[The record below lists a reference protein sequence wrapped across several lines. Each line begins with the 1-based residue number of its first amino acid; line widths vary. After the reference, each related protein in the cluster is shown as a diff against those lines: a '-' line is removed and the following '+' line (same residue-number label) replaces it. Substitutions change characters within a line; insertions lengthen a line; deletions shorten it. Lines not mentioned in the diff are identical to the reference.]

1 MPKITPGNRLYLY
14 QLLSRELGMRRQ
26 TLLPRAEEA
35 LEEDG
40 LCPEDL
46 GCEDMRSL
54 CEQLSEFIK
63 LTVFKKGYV
72 YVTVVENEE
81 YDRALAKLSD
91 GAGEKGTT
99 SGKPWKRKR
108 GAKALK
114 PVKPRHVERVVEEVV
129 AEPEVEAEVV
139 AEAETELEPV
149 VEAAGE
155 PEVVA
160 EAADEPEV
168 AAEAEAEPDAA
179 AEAAPEPEP
188 TPEPDHAPSISLT
201 ITYVPEP
208 EPKPEPMPEPAS
220 EEPVAASP
228 APTAPRIQS
237 DLPQDFHSDVRCS
250 SEQLSILYQVLPSDV
265 DPMAT
270 LEEDFRIARST
281 SALEGT
287 RSNVRFALRY
297 LQPDGIT
304 PVHVTLRRSARAVAG
319 KRWALTEVEAGSLD
333 DVNLDGLA
341 ETRRGAWRAFA
352 CNGDATD
359 PERTFAQT
367 VAIGSWDDAL
377 QQLAQLAAPE
387 DWGSDGI
394 VLRDYLTM
402 TFARV
407 RSQDALAIS
416 PDGTHAEFDTRLLSV
431 TSEPI
436 YAHLSK
442 LTGDIP
448 WQLDEFSTS
457 GTALPVQYVSSLH
470 EMTFDGSLSAPSFLG
485 RALVERNP
493 RLATPAYDPISN
505 RVVLLVPDGER
516 ALALWSTSGGYEKA
530 ADLAL
535 ADAYTCARVISA
547 DQPSWL
553 SAGLNR

>member
-1 MPKITPGNRLYLY
+1 MPKINPGNRLYLY

-35 LEEDG
+35 LRADG

-91 GAGEKGTT
+91 GAGEKGAT

-114 PVKPRHVERVVEEVV
+114 PVKPRHVERVVEEIA
-129 AEPEVEAEVV
+129 AEPEVEAEIV
-139 AEAETELEPV
+139 AETETELEPIS
-149 VEAAGE
+149 EAASE
-155 PEVVA
+155 TESVA
-160 EAADEPEV
+160 G
-168 AAEAEAEPDAA
+168 AEAEAGIEPDAA
-179 AEAAPEPEP
+179 VEAPHEPEREPEPEP
-188 TPEPDHAPSISLT
+188 EPEHAPSISLT
-201 ITYVPEP
+201 ITYMPEP
-208 EPKPEPMPEPAS
+208 EPKPAPEPAS
-220 EEPVAASP
+220 EEPVAAGP

-237 DLPQDFHSDVRCS
+237 DLPQDFHADVRCS

-281 SALEGT
+281 GALEGT

-297 LQPDGIT
+297 LQPDGVT
-304 PVHVTLRRSARAVAG
+304 PVCVTLRRSARAVAG
-319 KRWALTEVEAGSLD
+319 KRWALTEVDAGNLD

-341 ETRRGAWRAFA
+341 ETEHGAWRALA
-352 CNGDATD
+352 GNADAMD
-359 PERTFAQT
+359 PERMFAQA

-377 QQLAQLAAPE
+377 QQLAQLAATE
-387 DWGSDGI
+387 DWGSDRD

-407 RSQDALAIS
+407 HAQNALATS
-416 PDGTHAEFDTRLLSV
+416 PDGGHAEFDTRLL
-431 TSEPI
+431 TAAGEPI

-442 LTGDIP
+442 LAGDIP

-457 GTALPVQYVSSLH
+457 GTALPVQYVSSLY
-470 EMTFDGSLSAPSFLG
+470 EMTFDSSLSAPSFLG

-505 RVVLLVPDGER
+505 RVVLLVPDEKA
-516 ALALWSTSGGYEKA
+516 ALALWPTSGGYETA
-530 ADLAL
+530 AHLAL
-535 ADAYTCARVISA
+535 DDAYTCARAISA